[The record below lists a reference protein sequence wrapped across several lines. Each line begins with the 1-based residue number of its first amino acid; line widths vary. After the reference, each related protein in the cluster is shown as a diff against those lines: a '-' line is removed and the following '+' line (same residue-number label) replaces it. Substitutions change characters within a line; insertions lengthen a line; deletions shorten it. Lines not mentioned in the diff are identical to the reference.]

1 MASYLKKIKKVI
13 PGSENAYCIT
23 KNHSFLS
30 GTRTCKSSEFDC
42 KAAGCTNPDNE
53 KCKGTCIPKSW
64 ANNGE
69 EQCADGS
76 DEGTIGMKN
85 NFYSRL
91 QLGSDLRPKLLYTFK

>member
-1 MASYLKKIKKVI
+1 MQQCVLKVRSCYPGYSIAAQGNKKEYFLEKTWLYIKIDL
-13 PGSENAYCIT
+13 S
-23 KNHSFLS
+23 LS
-30 GTRTCKSSEFDC
+30 GTSTSTCKSSEFDC

-85 NFYSRL
+85 NLYS
-91 QLGSDLRPKLLYTFK
+91 